1 MTNKSLMTETTTPE
15 QIIEMQ
21 KQNCLFCQIIS
32 GQVSS
37 SKIYEDEQTI
47 AILDIN
53 PANPGHLLILPKE
66 HCTIMPQ
73 ISESVVNHLFKLT
86 KHLSQVLLKTL
97 KAEGTNIYVAN
108 GVAAGQQAPHFMI
121 HIIPRKTNDNLNF
134 KQKKA
139 KAKKK
144 TYAELQK
151 AINISFGIKE
161 PINLEEKKENIKAK
175 DEVDLDKLTDILTK

>member
-1 MTNKSLMTETTTPE
+1 MAETITPE
-15 QIIEMQ
+15 QVAEMQ

-37 SKIYEDEQTI
+37 SKVYEDEQAI

-53 PANPGHLLILPKE
+53 PANPGHLLVLPKE
-66 HCTIMPQ
+66 HHTIMPQ
-73 ISESVVNHLFKLT
+73 MPESIVSHLFKLT

-121 HIIPRKTNDNLNF
+121 HIIPRKANDGLNF

-151 AINISFGIKE
+151 AINATQGVKE
-161 PINLEEKKENIKAK
+161 PINLEEKKEQIKAK
-175 DEVDLDKLTDILTK
+175 DEVDLDEITNLLTK